1 MTGIF
6 DVRRSILVKWD
17 LKRSVCSHH
26 SKSRKKQK
34 DRIWIMDVKKK
45 HLYNFNRMYPAKT
58 NKIETPLG
66 FYLKNNENYPT
77 SYEHKFAR

>member
-1 MTGIF
+1 MYGGQSWLNGIWKE
-6 DVRRSILVKWD
+6 VYVPITARAE
-17 LKRSVCSHH
+17 
-26 SKSRKKQK
+26 KKQK

>member
-1 MTGIF
+1 
-6 DVRRSILVKWD
+6 
-17 LKRSVCSHH
+17 
-26 SKSRKKQK
+26 
-34 DRIWIMDVKKK
+34 
-45 HLYNFNRMYPAKT
+45 MYPAKT

>member
-1 MTGIF
+1 MGF
-6 DVRRSILVKWD
+6 EKKCMFPSQQEQK
-17 LKRSVCSHH
+17 
-26 SKSRKKQK
+26 KKQK